1 MDIGSTGNMI
11 KVYDASSIAENTYVI
26 VDNESMYVDKKDA
39 SDTNKLFVNRGAD
52 GTTPTAHVAGAGVNL
67 VTATTNSLIEVGDD
81 FGFDGSFD

>member
-1 MDIGSTGNMI
+1 MDIGLDGNMI
-11 KVYDASSIAENTYVI
+11 QVNDASAIAENTYVI

-39 SDTNKLFVNRGAD
+39 TDTNKLFVNRGAD
-52 GTTPTAHVAGAGVNL
+52 GTIPTAHVAGAGVNL